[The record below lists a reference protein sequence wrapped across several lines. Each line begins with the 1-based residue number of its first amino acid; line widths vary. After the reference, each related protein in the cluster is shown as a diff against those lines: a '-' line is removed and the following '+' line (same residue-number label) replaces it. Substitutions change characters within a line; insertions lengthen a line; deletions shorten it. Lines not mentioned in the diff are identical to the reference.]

1 VSDEP
6 IHLKQEKTDATNSE
20 TAPSS
25 VTQGRDAALSEEAA
39 LNLLAQPDLNAE
51 TLEGLAR
58 DASLLKFRK
67 VKLGIIA
74 HAHTPRHVS
83 LPLLRQL
90 YTFDL
95 MRVALTPVVAG
106 DLKRAAEELLLTRL
120 ESISAGE
127 RASLARR
134 ASGRVAGALL
144 LDKEPRVM
152 RAALQ
157 NSRLTEANVVQGLMR
172 GDAPAAFVEAIA
184 HHAEW
189 SVRRE
194 VRAAL
199 LRNAKTPMAKCIEF
213 ARSFAPVQLREILQ
227 NSRLPENIKSY
238 LLSDMGKRGHS
249 KGAGR

>member
-1 VSDEP
+1 MSDDGINPERRDVNGANS
-6 IHLKQEKTDATNSE
+6 DA
-20 TAPSS
+20 APASGA
-25 VTQGRDAALSEEAA
+25 QGSDAALGEEGA
-39 LNLLAQPDLNAE
+39 LSLLAQGDLSAE
-51 TLEGLAR
+51 ALEGLAR
-58 DASLLKFRK
+58 DSSLLKFRK
-67 VKLGIIA
+67 VKLGLIA
-74 HAHTPRHVS
+74 HPHTPRHVS

-95 MRVALTPVVAG
+95 MRVALAPVVAG

-134 ASGRVAGALL
+134 ASRRVAGALL

-157 NSRLTEANVVQGLMR
+157 NPHLTEANIVQGLMR
-172 GDAPAAFVEAIA
+172 GDAPAMFVEAIA

-199 LRNAKTPMAKCIEF
+199 LRNAKTPMARAIEF
-213 ARSFAPVQLREILQ
+213 ARSFPPAQLREILQ
-227 NSRLPENIKSY
+227 NSRLPENIKAY
-238 LLSDMGKRGHS
+238 LLADLGKRGS
-249 KGAGR
+249 GKGAGR